1 MLIQNI
7 SSAASASGFTSDS
20 GPVAVAAPRT
30 QAAPVELPQ
39 VATKPAAEKQ
49 AAQQSAQPTAA
60 QLKSAVD
67 NINRAMKENN
77 SNVEFSID
85 KDTKQT
91 VIRVVE
97 SQTGQLI
104 RQFPSEEVLAIS
116 RMIGETQHGML
127 VKQQA

>member
-7 SSAASASGFTSDS
+7 SSSASVAGFAGDS
-20 GPVAVAAPRT
+20 GSAFVAPLPART
-30 QAAPVELPQ
+30 APVELPH
-39 VATKPAAEKQ
+39 VAVKAVAE
-49 AAQQSAQPTAA
+49 QSAAPPTDA

-67 NINRAMKENN
+67 TINRAMKQSN

-91 VIRVVE
+91 VIKVVE
-97 SQTGQLI
+97 SGSGNVI
-104 RQFPSEEVLAIS
+104 RQFPSEEILAVS
-116 RMIGETQHGML
+116 RMIAEAQRGVL

>member
-7 SSAASASGFTSDS
+7 SSAASAPGFTSNS

-39 VATKPAAEKQ
+39 VAVKAVAEQQ
-49 AAQQSAQPTAA
+49 ATQQAKQPTAA
-60 QLKSAVD
+60 QLKTAVD
-67 NINRAMKENN
+67 NLNKEMKKNN

-91 VIRVVE
+91 VIKVVE
-97 SQTGQLI
+97 SQTGKVI
-104 RQFPSEEVLAIS
+104 RQFPSEEILAVS
-116 RMIGETQHGML
+116 RMIGEAHQGLL
-127 VKQQA
+127 VKQKA